1 MSTPAGLEQNID
13 AYEAM
18 RETLETHHLHKF
30 VVFHNAEFIE
40 SFDSFHHAAREA
52 VRRFGQGPYLIR
64 QFGPRGASPCL
75 PRSHSAPFIPLA
87 DTEGRRRQKAS

>member
-1 MSTPAGLEQNID
+1 MSTPAELDQDIE

-18 RETLETHHLHKF
+18 RDALKTHHLHKF

-40 SFDSFHHAAREA
+40 SFDTFHNAGRDA

-64 QFGPRGASPCL
+64 QDGPPRRIAMSASVAFL
-75 PRSHSAPFIPLA
+75 MRTSL
-87 DTEGRRRQKAS
+87 TTRRRRTGR